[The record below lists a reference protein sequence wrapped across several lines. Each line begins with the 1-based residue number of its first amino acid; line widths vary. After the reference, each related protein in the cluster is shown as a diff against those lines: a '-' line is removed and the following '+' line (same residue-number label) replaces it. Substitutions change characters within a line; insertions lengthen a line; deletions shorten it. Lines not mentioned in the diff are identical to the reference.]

1 MAMRSIFI
9 AALVVVAA
17 CVGWTRPASA
27 AASCTAAMTVIA
39 FGSVNVLP
47 GTAIDTTG
55 TLTITCT
62 GLGKNKVERFC
73 IDIAAGADVSGT
85 QRRMA
90 SGANRLNFDLYKDA
104 ARSVQWGNYANG
116 FLGGGYQLD
125 FTSDNNGD
133 IATTLTVYA
142 RLAASQQ
149 TAVPAA
155 YVEALNSGSGQ
166 SMRYA
171 PQGGANCPTG
181 GGNAAFSF
189 SVTATVLTTC
199 QVTATNLNFGS
210 VGVLS
215 SNLDGTN
222 TVTPKCTSGTP
233 YNVGLDAGTGVGATI
248 AARKMTSG
256 GGNTVNYSLYSNS
269 GRTLLWGITI
279 GTNTASGV
287 GTGANQALTV
297 YGRIPVQSTPAPAT
311 YSDTIVTTV
320 TY

>member
-1 MAMRSIFI
+1 MT
-9 AALVVVAA
+9 VVAFA
-17 CVGWTRPASA
+17 
-27 AASCTAAMTVIA
+27 
-39 FGSVNVLP
+39 SVNVLP

-62 GLGKNKVERFC
+62 GLKKNRLYRFC
-73 IDIAAGADVSGT
+73 TDIAAGADVSGT

-90 SGANRLNFDLYKDA
+90 SAANRLNFDLYTDA
-104 ARSVQWGNYANG
+104 ARSQQWGNYATG
-116 FLGGGYQLD
+116 FLGGGSQND

-133 IATTLTVYA
+133 LATTLTVYA

-149 TAVPAA
+149 SAVPGV
-155 YVEALNSGSGQ
+155 YTEALNSGAGQ
-166 SMRYA
+166 SMRYDEA
-171 PQGGANCPTG
+171 TGPGSGPCPSGANT
-181 GGNAAFSF
+181 ALFSF

-199 QVTATNLNFGS
+199 QVTATNLSFGS

-215 SNLDGTN
+215 SNLDGSN

-233 YNVGLDAGTGVGATI
+233 YNVGLDVGTGVGATI
-248 AARKMTSG
+248 ATRKMTSG

-269 GRTLLWGITI
+269 GRTLLWGTTI
-279 GTNTASGV
+279 GTDTVSGV
-287 GTGANQALTV
+287 GTGSNQALTV